1 MSVVTLS
8 AAQFSCTWDR
18 QANIAKAKDMVR
30 RAASQGA
37 NIVVLPELFE
47 TPYFCQ
53 DESPDHFAL
62 AQEFAGNTLIA
73 EFATLR
79 GSFRSS
85 CP

>member
-1 MSVVTLS
+1 MSVVTLA

-37 NIVVLPELFE
+37 NVVVLPELFE

-53 DESPDHFAL
+53 DQSAEHSYWNSVLIRSL
-62 AQEFAGNTLIA
+62 ATAVIDFS
-73 EFATLR
+73 R
-79 GSFRSS
+79 
-85 CP
+85 